1 MKKGIPSKLN
11 QILKSCQHAFIFVGI
26 FSFLVNI
33 LMLIVPL
40 YMLQLFDR
48 VIPSQ
53 SKDTLLYLSILAMTG
68 LLVFGLLD
76 VARSRILVR
85 VSHWLDNK
93 LNPMALSQ
101 GIDDLLQGGNYA
113 TESLRD
119 INIIRQF
126 IGGSNMFVLFDAPWT
141 PLYLLVIYLLHPMLG
156 NLATIGAII
165 LFLLALLN
173 EFSTKEPLKGANV
186 RHLKNQQHIEKVIQN
201 AEAIQAMGML
211 PNVIS
216 QWMKSNER
224 VLKLQAIASDRAALL
239 LSLSKFSRLALQI
252 ILLGVGAYFV
262 IQNKMTP
269 GTMIAASIITARALS
284 PMEQAINTWKQW
296 KSTRYAYRRLEQFL
310 EQENP
315 RTNTISLPKPLGE
328 LSIENVFYIPPN
340 EKKPILSNINF
351 QIKAGETLVLIGPS
365 GAGKSTLA
373 RLMLGIWKPTHGA
386 IRLDGADVFDW
397 ERTSFGNEIGYLPQN
412 VDLLPG
418 TIRENIS
425 RMKKCSDEEVIDAAK
440 LAGVHDFILH
450 LPKAYQHNVDGFYLS
465 GGQRQRIALARAFFG
480 NPRVIILD
488 EPNASLDHEGDLA
501 LDRAIATAK
510 KNGVTT
516 VLISHRKN
524 LVKHADRILVLS
536 EGKLIMLGPRDDV
549 LFKLQE
555 QQEQSKPTVTH
566 NESIRQQ

>member
-1 MKKGIPSKLN
+1 MMKGIPSKLR
-11 QILKSCQHAFIFVGI
+11 QILKNCRHAFVFVGI

-53 SKDTLLYLSILAMTG
+53 SKDTLLYLSILALSG
-68 LLVFGLLD
+68 LIVFGLLD

-93 LNPMALSQ
+93 LSPLALSQ
-101 GIDDLLQGGNYA
+101 GIDDLLAGGNYA
-113 TESLRD
+113 PESLRD
-119 INIIRQF
+119 ISTLRQF
-126 IGGSNMFVLFDAPWT
+126 IGGPSMFVLFDAPWT

-173 EFSTKEPLKGANV
+173 EFSTKEPLKGANL

-201 AEAIQAMGML
+201 AEVIQAMGML

-216 QWMKSNER
+216 HWFKSNER
-224 VLKLQAIASDRAALL
+224 VLKLQALASDRAALL

-269 GTMIAASIITARALS
+269 GTMIAASIITARALA

-296 KSTRYAYRRLEQFL
+296 KSTRYAYHRLEHFL
-310 EQENP
+310 EQKNL
-315 RTNTISLPKPLGE
+315 RTNNISLPTPNGE
-328 LSIENVFYIPPN
+328 LSIENVFYIPPH
-340 EKKPILSNINF
+340 EKNPILSNVNF
-351 QIKAGETLVLIGPS
+351 QVKAGETLVMIGPS

-386 IRLDGADVFDW
+386 IRLDGADVYDW
-397 ERTSFGNEIGYLPQN
+397 ERTSFGNEIGYLPQD

-418 TIRENIS
+418 TIRDNIA
-425 RMKKCSDEEVIDAAK
+425 RMKKCSDEEVISAAK
-440 LAGVHDFILH
+440 LAGVHEFILR
-450 LPKAYQHNVDGFYLS
+450 LPKGYQHIVDGFYLS

-480 NPRVIILD
+480 TPRVIILD
-488 EPNASLDHEGDLA
+488 EPNASLDNEGDIA
-501 LDRAIATAK
+501 LDQAIASAK
-510 KNGVTT
+510 KNGVTMI
-516 VLISHRKN
+516 LISHRKN
-524 LVKHADRILVLS
+524 LVKHADRILVLN
-536 EGKLIMLGPRDDV
+536 EGKLVMLGPRDDV

-555 QQEQSKPTVTH
+555 QQPPTTAKY
-566 NESIRQQ
+566 NETVRQ